1 MPQISVIVPVYNT
14 EKYLHRC
21 IDSILSQTFT
31 DFELLLI
38 NDGSKDNSGAICDEY
53 AQKDNRVR
61 VFHKEN
67 GGVSS
72 ARKFGVENARGTFIT
87 FLDSDD
93 TFIEEVLIS
102 IAKEM
107 DSNID
112 ILVTSCKYS
121 SFVTQE
127 QFQEDLISN
136 KINAALHGRFFRN
149 DIISESLLDIPR
161 YFVIG
166 EDLILNLCSSLYAR
180 RIKYLSTVI
189 YKYNLNVESI
199 TQNFKRTWEYERKFH
214 LLIRDV
220 FLNKLHKVS
229 NRIYV
234 YYQIL
239 FLQGC
244 KLAILDKS
252 RIDYTDPE
260 WKKMKDVL
268 NEHREMLWWDERLT
282 IDIRSSW
289 FCRNLIRILY
299 KFI

>member
-1 MPQISVIVPVYNT
+1 M
-14 EKYLHRC
+14 
-21 IDSILSQTFT
+21 
-31 DFELLLI
+31 
-38 NDGSKDNSGAICDEY
+38 
-53 AQKDNRVR
+53 
-61 VFHKEN
+61 
-67 GGVSS
+67 
-72 ARKFGVENARGTFIT
+72 
-87 FLDSDD
+87 
-93 TFIEEVLIS
+93 
-102 IAKEM
+102 
-107 DSNID
+107 
-112 ILVTSCKYS
+112 
-121 SFVTQE
+121 
-127 QFQEDLISN
+127 
-136 KINAALHGRFFRN
+136 
-149 DIISESLLDIPR
+149 DIPR

-166 EDLILNLCSSLYAR
+166 EDLILNLSSSLYAR

-189 YKYNLNVESI
+189 YKYNLNIESI

-229 NRIYV
+229 KRIYV

-268 NEHREMLWWDERLT
+268 NEHREMLRWDERLV
-282 IDIRSSW
+282 IDVRLSW